1 MDSPKTVV
9 HALHD
14 QATRR
19 QYRPALW
26 TRRGRA
32 YVPTSWH
39 EYAVRVRRFALGL
52 HALGFRAGS
61 VLALLSFNREEWLVA
76 DVAALALGG
85 VSVGLSTASS
95 PEQVRAVLAHCEAEV
110 VVVEHEQHLA
120 TVQAVR
126 AHLPR
131 LRHVILLEL
140 STTGSLPEDTLLYA
154 DVQARG
160 ASVDEGPYWDAVNAL
175 RPEALATLLYRLDGN
190 GPPRGVMLSHHNLV
204 WAAERLRGALELHG
218 EDEALLSYLPL
229 SSIAEQLLSLH
240 GALLAGVQVYFAGS
254 PESVLDDLREVRPTL
269 FFAVP
274 HRWEQ
279 FKARLEDAL
288 REQPPAAQRVI
299 AWARG
304 VASERHARALRHERT
319 PLHLEAQY
327 QVAQRTVFQSLRQRL
342 GLERAHFLA
351 TGTAPIGREVLDFFA
366 SLDMVLREGHGHA
379 EASGPLSLNTREA
392 THLGSVGRP
401 LVGVELRI
409 TQDGQVL
416 VRGGGNCLGYYKDPE
431 ASAALL
437 HEGWLRTGDVGHL
450 DAEGFLH
457 LKAG

>member
-26 TRRGRA
+26 IRRGRA

-52 HALGFRAGS
+52 RALGFRAGS
-61 VLALLSFNREEWLVA
+61 TLALLAFNREEWVVA

-85 VSVGLSTASS
+85 VTVGLSPSS
-95 PEQVRAVLAHCEAEV
+95 TPEQVRAILAHCEAEV
-110 VVVEHEQHLA
+110 VVVDGQHLA
-120 TVQAVR
+120 TVR
-126 AHLPR
+126 ALRAGLPR
-131 LRHVILLEL
+131 LRHLILLE
-140 STTGSLPEDTLLYA
+140 TPATASLDEGTLLLV
-154 DVQARG
+154 DVLARG

-175 RPEALATLLYRLDGN
+175 RPEGLATLIYGSEAT
-190 GPPRGVMLSHHNLV
+190 GTPRAVMLSHHNLV

-218 EDEALLSYLPL
+218 EDEALLSSLPL
-229 SSIAEQLLSLH
+229 GAMPEQLLSLH
-240 GALLAGVQVYFAGS
+240 GALLSGVQVYFAGS
-254 PESVLDDLREVRPTL
+254 PESVLDDLREARPTL
-269 FFAVP
+269 FFAMP
-274 HRWEQ
+274 GLW
-279 FKARLEDAL
+279 ARLEARLEQEL
-288 REQPPAAQRVI
+288 REQAPAAQRVV

-327 QVAQRTVFQSLRQRL
+327 QLAQRTVFQSLRQKL
-342 GLERAHFLA
+342 GLERAHFLS
-351 TGTAPIGREVLDFFA
+351 APAPMHREVLDFFA
-366 SLDMVLREGHGHA
+366 SLDMVLRELHGPA
-379 EASGPLSLNTREA
+379 EVSGLLSLNTHEA

-401 LVGVELRI
+401 VVGLEVRI
-409 TQDGQVL
+409 AEGGEIL
-416 VRGGGNCLGYYKDPE
+416 VRGGGACQGYFKDAE
-431 ASAALL
+431 ATAASR
-437 HEGWLRTGDVGHL
+437 HDGWLRTGSAGQL

-457 LKAG
+457 LKKG